1 MLSGISQSKASL
13 LKIFAYLNLLMLV
26 WEVRNSE
33 SNPIQI
39 SKPLTDLFLNLTS
52 ESAGTECF
60 QKIL

>member
-39 SKPLTDLFLNLTS
+39 SKPLRDFFFFLT
-52 ESAGTECF
+52 
-60 QKIL
+60 